1 MCLLARQGLS
11 MSTNSQSTSAATP
24 AHTASTALLIAAIIL
39 LGLNLRPI
47 LAAIGPLL
55 DLIQAA
61 TGISNAD
68 AGLLTTVPVFA
79 MGICALLG
87 AQLQKRL
94 GVVRGI
100 GLGIAIITLACAL
113 RWPLH
118 GSAGLIA
125 TAALGGLGIAL
136 VQALLPAFIKRHF
149 PERAGQLMGFYT
161 TGIMGGAALAAASAS
176 PLAQALGWQVLLALW
191 ALPALAA
198 ALLWRRASA
207 SRRDVSAGNG
217 ASLSVKAP
225 RAWLLMVFF
234 GIGTGAYTLV
244 LAWLPPFYTEL
255 GWSAAESGLL
265 LGGLTLMEV
274 LAGLVVSSII
284 NRFPDR
290 RILLLTV
297 LLSVLAGLACLILAP
312 AQLAIPA
319 MVLLG
324 IGIGSLF
331 PLSLIV
337 SMDHVRDPA
346 SAGALLGFV
355 QGGGY
360 MLASAMPFIAGL
372 IREHSSSLA
381 QAWMVMAAGV
391 LILLVIALRFRPGAR
406 LVS

>member
-1 MCLLARQGLS
+1 MPFDRPVS
-11 MSTNSQSTSAATP
+11 SP
-24 AHTASTALLIAAIIL
+24 RASSALLVAAIIL

-55 DLIQAA
+55 DSIQAS

-79 MGICALLG
+79 MGVCALAG
-87 AQLQKRL
+87 AQLQRRL
-94 GVVRGI
+94 GVARGI
-100 GLGIAIITLACAL
+100 ALGIAIIAGACAL

-118 GSAGLIA
+118 GSGGLIA
-125 TAALGGLGIAL
+125 PAALGGLGIAL

-161 TGIMGGAALAAASAS
+161 TGIMGGAAIAAASAS
-176 PLAQALGWQVLLALW
+176 PLAHSWGWNALLALW
-191 ALPALAA
+191 AVPAAAA
-198 ALLWRRASA
+198 ALLWRRAAAGRVDVA
-207 SRRDVSAGNG
+207 SGAG
-217 ASLSVKAP
+217 ASLPVGSP

-255 GWSAAESGLL
+255 GWSAADSGLL

-274 LAGLVVSSII
+274 LAGLAVSTVIH
-284 NRFPDR
+284 RFPDR
-290 RILLLTV
+290 RILLLAV
-297 LLSVLAGLACLILAP
+297 LLAVLAGLACLIVAP
-312 AQLAIPA
+312 AQLALPA
-319 MVLLG
+319 VILLG
-324 IGIGSLF
+324 CGIGALF

-337 SMDHVRDPA
+337 SMDHVTDP
-346 SAGALLGFV
+346 SGAGALLGFV

-360 MLASAMPFIAGL
+360 IIASSMPFIAGL
-372 IREHSSSLA
+372 IRQQSSSLA

-391 LILLVIALRFRPGAR
+391 AVLLLIALRFAPGAR
-406 LVS
+406 LAIPR

>member
-1 MCLLARQGLS
+1 
-11 MSTNSQSTSAATP
+11 MSSTSDTP
-24 AHTASTALLIAAIIL
+24 QTPSTAILVAAIIL

-55 DLIQAA
+55 GVIQDS
-61 TGISNAD
+61 TGISSTD

-79 MGICALLG
+79 MGVCALAG
-87 AQLQKRL
+87 AQLQRRL
-94 GVVRGI
+94 GVVRGV
-100 GLGIAIITLACAL
+100 GMGTAIIALACAL

-136 VQALLPAFIKRHF
+136 VQAMLPAFIKRHF
-149 PERAGQLMGFYT
+149 PQRAGQLMGFYT

-176 PLAQALGWQVLLALW
+176 PLAQQVGWPALLALW
-191 ALPALAA
+191 ALPAAGA
-198 ALLWRRASA
+198 WLLWRRASA
-207 SRRDVSAGNG
+207 SQMPVQVASGTGAGLPL
-217 ASLSVKAP
+217 ASL

-255 GWSAAESGLL
+255 GWSASDSGLL

-274 LAGLVVSSII
+274 AAGLVVSSVL

-290 RILLLTV
+290 RPLLLGV
-297 LLSVLAGLACLILAP
+297 LLAILAGLACLIMAP
-312 AQLAIPA
+312 AQLALPA
-319 MVLLG
+319 VILLG
-324 IGIGSLF
+324 IGIGALF

-337 SMDHVRDPA
+337 SLDHVTDPA

-372 IREHSSSLA
+372 IRQHSSSLA
-381 QAWMVMAAGV
+381 QAWMVMAGGV
-391 LILLVIALRFRPGAR
+391 VLLLVMARRFAPGGRLDGHAR
-406 LVS
+406 Q

>member
-1 MCLLARQGLS
+1 MRLLARQGLS
-11 MSTNSQSTSAATP
+11 MSTNSSSTTVA
-24 AHTASTALLIAAIIL
+24 ASTHTTSTTLLVAAIIL

-47 LAAIGPLL
+47 LAAIRPFL
-55 DLIQAA
+55 DSIQAA
-61 TGISNAD
+61 TGISSTD

-79 MGICALLG
+79 MGLCALAG
-87 AQLQKRL
+87 GQLQKRL

-100 GLGIAIITLACAL
+100 GLGIAIISLACAL

-161 TGIMGGAALAAASAS
+161 TGIMGGAAIAAASAS

-191 ALPALAA
+191 ALPAAAA
-198 ALLWRRASA
+198 ALLWRRAST
-207 SRRDVSAGNG
+207 SRRDVSAGTG
-217 ASLSVKAP
+217 ASLPVKAS

-274 LAGLVVSSII
+274 LAGLVVSSVI
-284 NRFPDR
+284 NRFPD
-290 RILLLTV
+290 
-297 LLSVLAGLACLILAP
+297 
-312 AQLAIPA
+312 Q
-319 MVLLG
+319 
-324 IGIGSLF
+324 IG
-331 PLSLIV
+331 
-337 SMDHVRDPA
+337 RA
-346 SAGALLGFV
+346 SC
-355 QGGGY
+355 
-360 MLASAMPFIAGL
+360 
-372 IREHSSSLA
+372 RE
-381 QAWMVMAAGV
+381 
-391 LILLVIALRFRPGAR
+391 R
-406 LVS
+406 

>member
-1 MCLLARQGLS
+1 
-11 MSTNSQSTSAATP
+11 MSSIPVRAPSN
-24 AHTASTALLIAAIIL
+24 ALLVAAIIL
-39 LGLNLRPI
+39 LALNLRPI

-55 DLIQAA
+55 DAIQAG
-61 TGISNAD
+61 TGISSAD

-79 MGICALLG
+79 MGLCALAG
-87 AQLQKRL
+87 AQLQRRL

-100 GLGIAIITLACAL
+100 SLGSAIIALACAL

-118 GSAGLIA
+118 GSAALIA
-125 TAALGGLGIAL
+125 SAALGGLGIAL
-136 VQALLPAFIKRHF
+136 VQALLPAFIKRCF

-176 PLAQALGWQVLLALW
+176 PLAQRLGWQALLALW
-191 ALPALAA
+191 AVPAAGA
-198 ALLWRRASA
+198 CLLWRRASA
-207 SRRDVSAGNG
+207 SQMPLQVASGTGAGLPL
-217 ASLSVKAP
+217 ASL

-255 GWSAAESGLL
+255 GWSASDSGLL

-274 LAGLVVSSII
+274 AAGLVVSSVL

-290 RILLLTV
+290 RPLLLGV
-297 LLSVLAGLACLILAP
+297 LLAILAGLACLIMAP
-312 AQLAIPA
+312 AQLALPA
-319 MVLLG
+319 VILLG
-324 IGIGSLF
+324 IGIGALF

-337 SMDHVRDPA
+337 SLDHVTDPA
-346 SAGALLGFV
+346 GAGALLGFV

-372 IREHSSSLA
+372 IRQHSSSLA
-381 QAWMVMAAGV
+381 QAWMVMAGGV
-391 LILLVIALRFRPGAR
+391 ILLLVMALRFAPGSSLRSRPR
-406 LVS
+406 

>member
-1 MCLLARQGLS
+1 MPSEHR
-11 MSTNSQSTSAATP
+11 
-24 AHTASTALLIAAIIL
+24 ASSPLPSSALLVAAIIL

-55 DLIQAA
+55 DSIQAS

-79 MGICALLG
+79 MGVCALLG
-87 AQLQKRL
+87 AQLQRRL
-94 GVVRGI
+94 GVARGI
-100 GLGIAIITLACAL
+100 GLGIAIIATACAL

-118 GSAGLIA
+118 GSSGLIA

-149 PERAGQLMGFYT
+149 PQRAGQLMGFYT
-161 TGIMGGAALAAASAS
+161 TGIMGGAAIAAASAS
-176 PLAQALGWQVLLALW
+176 PLAQSLGWNALLALW
-191 ALPALAA
+191 ALPAVAA
-198 ALLWRRASA
+198 ALLWRRAVA
-207 SRRDVSAGNG
+207 ARVEAPNGAG
-217 ASLSVKAP
+217 ASLPVGSS

-255 GWSAAESGLL
+255 GWSAADSGLL
-265 LGGLTLMEV
+265 LGALTLVEV
-274 LAGLVVSSII
+274 LAGLFISSII

-297 LLSVLAGLACLILAP
+297 LLAVLAGLACLIVAP
-312 AQLAIPA
+312 KQLAIPA
-319 MVLLG
+319 VILLG
-324 IGIGSLF
+324 CGIGALF

-337 SMDHVRDPA
+337 SMDHVADPA

-360 MLASAMPFIAGL
+360 IIASSMPFIAGL
-372 IREHSSSLA
+372 IRQHSSSLA
-381 QAWMVMAAGV
+381 QAWTVMAAGV
-391 LILLVIALRFRPGAR
+391 VLLLLIALRFAPGAR
-406 LVS
+406 LATAR

>member
-1 MCLLARQGLS
+1 MSSIPARAPS
-11 MSTNSQSTSAATP
+11 N
-24 AHTASTALLIAAIIL
+24 ALLMAAIIL
-39 LGLNLRPI
+39 LGINLRPI

-55 DLIQAA
+55 DAIQAG

-79 MGICALLG
+79 MGVCALAG
-87 AQLQKRL
+87 AQLQRRL

-100 GLGIAIITLACAL
+100 SLGSAIIALACAL

-118 GSAGLIA
+118 GSAALIA

-136 VQALLPAFIKRHF
+136 VQALLPAFIKRYF

-176 PLAQALGWQVLLALW
+176 PLAQHVGWQALLALW
-191 ALPALAA
+191 AVPALGAL
-198 ALLWRRASA
+198 LLWRRASA
-207 SRRDVSAGNG
+207 SHVQVASGAG
-217 ASLSVKAP
+217 ASLPLGSR

-255 GWSAAESGLL
+255 GWSASDSGLL

-274 LAGLVVSSII
+274 LAGLAVSSVL

-290 RILLLTV
+290 RPLLLGV
-297 LLSVLAGLACLILAP
+297 LLAILAGLACLIMAP
-312 AQLAIPA
+312 AQLALPA
-319 MVLLG
+319 VILLG
-324 IGIGSLF
+324 VGIGALF

-337 SMDHVRDPA
+337 SLDHVTDPA

-360 MLASAMPFIAGL
+360 MIASTMPFITGL
-372 IREHSSSLA
+372 IRQHSSSLA
-381 QAWMVMAAGV
+381 QAWMVMAGGV
-391 LILLVIALRFRPGAR
+391 VLLLVMALRFAPGSSLRSRPH
-406 LVS
+406 

>member
-1 MCLLARQGLS
+1 MP
-11 MSTNSQSTSAATP
+11 SQ
-24 AHTASTALLIAAIIL
+24 HRASTPLPSSALLVAAIIL

-55 DLIQAA
+55 DTIQAS

-79 MGICALLG
+79 MGVCALLG
-87 AQLQKRL
+87 AQLQRRL
-94 GVVRGI
+94 GVARGI
-100 GLGIAIITLACAL
+100 GLGIAIIAAACAL

-118 GSAGLIA
+118 GSSGLIA

-161 TGIMGGAALAAASAS
+161 TGIMGGAAIAAASAS
-176 PLAQALGWQVLLALW
+176 PLAQSLGWNALLALW
-191 ALPALAA
+191 ALPAVAA
-198 ALLWRRASA
+198 ALLWRRA
-207 SRRDVSAGNG
+207 AGARTEVANG
-217 ASLSVKAP
+217 AGVSLPVGSG

-234 GIGTGAYTLV
+234 GVGTGAYTLV

-255 GWSAAESGLL
+255 GWSAADSGLL
-265 LGGLTLMEV
+265 LGALTLMEV
-274 LAGLVVSSII
+274 LAGLFISSII

-297 LLSVLAGLACLILAP
+297 LLAVLAGLACLIVAP
-312 AQLAIPA
+312 KQLAIPA
-319 MVLLG
+319 VILLG
-324 IGIGSLF
+324 CGIGALF

-337 SMDHVRDPA
+337 SMDHVADPA

-360 MLASAMPFIAGL
+360 IIASSMPFIAGL
-372 IREHSSSLA
+372 IRQHSSSLA
-381 QAWMVMAAGV
+381 QAWTVMAAGV
-391 LILLVIALRFRPGAR
+391 VVLLLIAVRFAPGAR
-406 LVS
+406 LATIR

>member
-1 MCLLARQGLS
+1 MPFDRPVS
-11 MSTNSQSTSAATP
+11 SP
-24 AHTASTALLIAAIIL
+24 RASSALLVAAIIL

-55 DLIQAA
+55 DSIQAS

-79 MGICALLG
+79 MGVCALAG
-87 AQLQKRL
+87 AQLQRRL
-94 GVVRGI
+94 GVARGI
-100 GLGIAIITLACAL
+100 ALGIAIIAGACAL

-118 GSAGLIA
+118 GSGGLIA

-161 TGIMGGAALAAASAS
+161 TGIMGGAAIAAASAS
-176 PLAQALGWQVLLALW
+176 PLAQSLGWQALLALW
-191 ALPALAA
+191 AVPAVAA
-198 ALLWRRASA
+198 ALLWRRAAAGRVDVA
-207 SRRDVSAGNG
+207 SGAG
-217 ASLSVKAP
+217 ASLPVGSP

-255 GWSAAESGLL
+255 GWSAADSGLL

-274 LAGLVVSSII
+274 LAGLAVSTVIH
-284 NRFPDR
+284 RFPDR
-290 RILLLTV
+290 RILLLAV
-297 LLSVLAGLACLILAP
+297 LLAVLAACLIVAP
-312 AQLAIPA
+312 AQLALPA
-319 MVLLG
+319 VILLG
-324 IGIGSLF
+324 CGIGALF

-337 SMDHVRDPA
+337 SMDHVTDP
-346 SAGALLGFV
+346 SGAGALLGFV

-360 MLASAMPFIAGL
+360 IIASSMPFIAGL
-372 IREHSSSLA
+372 IRQQSSSLA

-391 LILLVIALRFRPGAR
+391 AVLLLIALRFAPGAR
-406 LVS
+406 LAIPR

>member
-1 MCLLARQGLS
+1 MRLRARQGVS
-11 MSTNSQSTSAATP
+11 MSSLSVRAPSN
-24 AHTASTALLIAAIIL
+24 ALLVAAIIL

-55 DLIQAA
+55 DAIQAG

-79 MGICALLG
+79 MGLCALAG
-87 AQLQKRL
+87 AQLQRRL

-100 GLGIAIITLACAL
+100 SLGIATIALACAL

-118 GSAGLIA
+118 GSAALIA

-136 VQALLPAFIKRHF
+136 VQALLPAFIKRCF

-176 PLAQALGWQVLLALW
+176 PLAQQVGWPALLALW
-191 ALPALAA
+191 ALPAAGA
-198 ALLWRRASA
+198 WLLWRRASA
-207 SRRDVSAGNG
+207 SQMPVQVASGTGAGLPL
-217 ASLSVKAP
+217 ASL

-255 GWSAAESGLL
+255 GWSASDSGLL

-274 LAGLVVSSII
+274 AAGLVVSSVL

-290 RILLLTV
+290 RPLLLGV
-297 LLSVLAGLACLILAP
+297 LLAILAGLACLIMAP
-312 AQLAIPA
+312 AQLALPA
-319 MVLLG
+319 VILLG
-324 IGIGSLF
+324 IGIGALF

-337 SMDHVRDPA
+337 SLDHVTDPA

-372 IREHSSSLA
+372 IRQHSSSLA
-381 QAWMVMAAGV
+381 QAWMVMAGGV
-391 LILLVIALRFRPGAR
+391 VLLLVMARRFAPGGRLDGHAR
-406 LVS
+406 Q